1 MNSLNSRD
9 VDVELIDHSISSM
22 EKLVPNKYKVT
33 VNEQYSIYE
42 PEKGY
47 SESSQTSHYTVD
59 LLDGSFYIKEFSF
72 K

>member
-1 MNSLNSRD
+1 MNSLNSR
-9 VDVELIDHSISSM
+9 DVELIDHSISSM
-22 EKLVPNKYKVT
+22 EKLAPNKYKVT

-42 PEKGY
+42 PEKWY